1 MTIMTN
7 FALCLDSCHFL
18 ETNTVIST
26 VVLFF
31 LNFPDNVFTDPF
43 AVNLMSFQC
52 VRWVL
57 CYQLL
62 MADCL
67 GTQSK
72 FLSTVKFHPFAWEN
86 VKLIK

>member
-7 FALCLDSCHFL
+7 FALCLESCHFL

-43 AVNLMSFQC
+43 MSFQC